1 MTVYSGKD
9 CKIYF
14 NEKKIAAGIASFS
27 LARRTHDV
35 EDYQST
41 IHTYPLISQVSGK
54 ISSWD
59 RGVNMD
65 YMIIPYKHID
75 SVSDKIKAKD
85 YSAQA
90 VKTSTFYAI
99 GDWEFQT
106 TEYQKSHGSTY
117 ADQEFYLYTTNLLPG
132 ASDYTVEQV
141 GVWVKGI
148 GAPNSATYKLQL
160 LDSTP
165 SVVWDSNSDESY
177 LYTWTSNDDAWIWSD
192 VTSLTLSAHDINK
205 YKLRLIEHTSTASTS
220 NCVVAYS
227 HSLGSPPN
235 LYGAS
240 YTLVCNILLSDFA
253 PTKQVFDIK
262 VSIDSTWSVL
272 LKKCK
277 FRDIGREYAAAQL
290 STEEVEFTAT
300 GGWEWYQE

>member
-9 CKIYF
+9 CNIYF
-14 NEKKIAAGIASFS
+14 NEKKTAAGIASFV

-35 EDYQST
+35 EDYQSN
-41 IHTYPLISQVSGK
+41 IHTYPLISQVTGK

-65 YMIIPYKHID
+65 YMLMPYKYID
-75 SVSDKIKAKD
+75 SATDKIIAKD
-85 YSAQA
+85 YTAQA
-90 VKTSTFYAI
+90 VKTSTFNTI
-99 GDWEFQT
+99 GDWQFIT
-106 TEYQKSHGSTY
+106 TDYQKSFGATY
-117 ADQEFYLYTTNLLPG
+117 ADQEFYLYTKNLLPG
-132 ASDYTVEQV
+132 ASNYTIKQV
-141 GVWVKGI
+141 GVWIKGI
-148 GAPNSATYKLQL
+148 GTPNSATYKLQL
-160 LDSTP
+160 LNSSP
-165 SVVWDSNSDESY
+165 SVVWDSNSDEAY

-192 VTSLTLSAHDINK
+192 VTSLNLSAHDTNK
-205 YKLRLIEHTSTASTS
+205 YKLRLIEHTSTASTD

-240 YTLVCNILLSDFA
+240 YTLVCNILLSNFA

-272 LKKCK
+272 LKDCR
-277 FRDIGREYAAAQL
+277 FRDVGREYVTASLAL
-290 STEEVEFTAT
+290 DEIEFIADS
-300 GGWEWYQE
+300 WEWYQE